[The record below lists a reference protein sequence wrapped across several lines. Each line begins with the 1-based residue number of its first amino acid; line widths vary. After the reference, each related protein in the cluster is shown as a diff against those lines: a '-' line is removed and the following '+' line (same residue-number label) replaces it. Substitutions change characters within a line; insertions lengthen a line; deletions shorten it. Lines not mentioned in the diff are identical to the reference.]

1 VPPAEEAQAGDTRS
15 SKDPIADSIPID
27 EVPGPALGVGLSTG
41 SGVTWGVA
49 VGGAASA
56 TVSPPPEPPVPAD
69 EPLGTVGGFGA
80 GALELGAADV
90 GGVLGGGA
98 LDGGVVVADS
108 TGRLLGGALG
118 GVDFGADVFVGLA
131 GAGAGFG
138 ATARSRVCV
147 AGGVPC
153 GNWSLT
159 NSLGGAGVVTVGS
172 GIGLGWAR
180 EWSGSVSPSARSCSG
195 STALGLTGPP
205 ARLTLTSPP

>member
-1 VPPAEEAQAGDTRS
+1 MPV
-15 SKDPIADSIPID
+15 D
-27 EVPGPALGVGLSTG
+27 EVPGPPLG
-41 SGVTWGVA
+41 SGVTRGAA

-56 TVSPPPEPPVPAD
+56 TVSPPPVPPVPPVPPD
-69 EPLGTVGGFGA
+69 EPPGAAGGFGA
-80 GALELGAADV
+80 GAPELGAGD
-90 GGVLGGGA
+90 GTLDGGA

-147 AGGVPC
+147 TGGVPC

-159 NSLGGAGVVTVGS
+159 NSFGGAAVVVVGS
-172 GIGLGWAR
+172 GIGFGWAR
-180 EWSGSVSPSARSCSG
+180 ASSGSGASPPSARACNG